1 MSDKHEQSTE
11 VRRNDD
17 GTIDEVLFYVDGKCV
32 FHMEQMSKKSWYF
45 GLYPSVEEVQQFNV
59 HSKMRVHVRS
69 Y

>member
-1 MSDKHEQSTE
+1 MSDKHEQHAE

-17 GTIDEVLFYVDGKCV
+17 GTIDEVLLYVDGKCV

-45 GLYPSVEEVQQFNV
+45 GLYLQDEIEQFSVS
-59 HSKMRVHVRS
+59 SKTRVHVRS